1 VRQGQIIG
9 YVGSTGLS
17 TGPHLHY
24 ELYRNGRPI
33 NPLSVTFTQRAQLGG
48 AELARFKAEVARLK
62 AVKPGA
68 ALAPMA
74 TAKRS
79 GAPKREI
86 DRISAATLDG
96 KRRAS

>member
-1 VRQGQIIG
+1 M
-9 YVGSTGLS
+9 
-17 TGPHLHY
+17 
-24 ELYRNGRPI
+24 
-33 NPLSVTFTQRAQLGG
+33 
-48 AELARFKAEVARLK
+48 K

-74 TAKRS
+74 ASKRS
-79 GAPKREI
+79 DEPKREI